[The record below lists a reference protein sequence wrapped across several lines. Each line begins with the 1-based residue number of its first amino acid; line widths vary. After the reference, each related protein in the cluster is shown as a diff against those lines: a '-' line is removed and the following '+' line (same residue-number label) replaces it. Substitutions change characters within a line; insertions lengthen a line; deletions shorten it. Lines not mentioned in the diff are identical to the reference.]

1 MSSPLCRKKSFSS
14 TATGGDHGVDAGT
27 DLFVMMQAGASMEE
41 FRVGTAGYTLAGER
55 TIDSIFGEAIHGTII
70 IYIMLT
76 FIETGGPGIIPAIG
90 TNRKID
96 NLHITM
102 MERSTLQVIRIG
114 TKVLDKQM
122 STKPPQGPDK
132 VGRRTK
138 LQHKQMLTKL
148 LPDKVT
154 RLRHKGLL
162 TKAPQTQTLT
172 KAPPLPDRVTGLRHK
187 ELLTKAPQLLG
198 KDTLEQED
206 TVLPVTFIA
215 RAKPLHKARVKPRKV
230 NIINEESKTNCLTN
244 GRSTR
249 IAADVEL
256 ALRIFKLERS

>member
-1 MSSPLCRKKSFSS
+1 
-14 TATGGDHGVDAGT
+14 
-27 DLFVMMQAGASMEE
+27 EE

-55 TIDSIFGEAIHGTII
+55 TIDSILGEAIHGTII

-114 TKVLDKQM
+114 TKVPDKRM
-122 STKPPQGPDK
+122 STKAPQGLDK

-138 LQHKQMLTKL
+138 LQHKQMLTKRL
-148 LPDKVT
+148 PPDKVT
-154 RLRHKGLL
+154 RLRHKELL

-172 KAPPLPDRVTGLRHK
+172 KTPQLPDRVTRLRHK
-187 ELLTKAPQLLG
+187 ELLTKVPQLLG
-198 KDTLEQED
+198 KDTLEQVD

-215 RAKPLHKARVKPRKV
+215 RVKPLHIAQAKPPHRARVKPRKV
-230 NIINEESKTNCLTN
+230 NIIKESEGK
-244 GRSTR
+244 RR
-249 IAADVEL
+249 
-256 ALRIFKLERS
+256 

>member
-1 MSSPLCRKKSFSS
+1 M
-14 TATGGDHGVDAGT
+14 DAGT
-27 DLFVMMQAGASMEE
+27 DLFAMTEVGASMEE

-90 TNRKID
+90 INRKID

-114 TKVLDKQM
+114 TKVPDKRM
-122 STKPPQGPDK
+122 STKAPQGLDK

-148 LPDKVT
+148 PPDKVT
-154 RLRHKGLL
+154 RLRHKELL

-172 KAPPLPDRVTGLRHK
+172 KAPQLPDRVTGLRHK

-198 KDTLEQED
+198 KDTLEQVD

-215 RAKPLHKARVKPRKV
+215 QAKLLQKARVKPRKV
-230 NIINEESKTNCLTN
+230 NIINEESKTNCPTN
-244 GRSTR
+244 GRSKR

-256 ALRIFKLERS
+256 ALRDI